1 MISLMTGPPN
11 ETGHDDVLR
20 PDDCGA
26 FLDELKD
33 WQERPHRGPQG
44 RSLSLAILMFM
55 LAVLMLVLLFH
66 TGAFGKG

>member
-1 MISLMTGPPN
+1 MLSLMVGPPDELGN
-11 ETGHDDVLR
+11 NDVVR

-26 FLDELKD
+26 FLEELRD
-33 WQERPHRGPQG
+33 WQERPHRSPQG